1 MKSWIGPRKVYID
14 CYDASGFLEENHR
27 RVMIVM
33 SAIGS
38 ATLLKREWLPMR
50 TRGASTS
57 TKMRCVFKT
66 DLDPIHVKT
75 MMLGLQY
82 LESIEVPR
90 DVETEDD
97 TGLFRFATFDVF
109 DATESE
115 YEEKGRLQRMLKQPE
130 RKIELEDLEVIGDA
144 SVFFVACRKRLIDS
158 INESSRQKLLEIE
171 REILEKLEAEE
182 AKRP

>member
-38 ATLLKREWLPMR
+38 STLLKREWLPMR
-50 TRGASTS
+50 ARGSN
-57 TKMRCVFKT
+57 KMRCVFET

-82 LESIEVPR
+82 LDSSEVPR

-97 TGLFRFATFDVF
+97 TGLFRFATFDVY
-109 DATESE
+109 DVIESE
-115 YEEKGRLQRMLKQPE
+115 NEEKGRLRRMLKQPE

-144 SVFFVACRKRLIDS
+144 SVFFVACRKRLIDR
-158 INESSRQKLLEIE
+158 IDESSRQSLLAIE
-171 REILEKLEAEE
+171 REILEKIEAEE
-182 AKRP
+182 AQRP